1 MYQTDKQLILHA
13 SFQFYQ
19 IIDLYF
25 GQIFAN
31 VVFEMRPKKWT
42 ILITPKT
49 LIPTPQALTP
59 KP

>member
-13 SFQFYQ
+13 SFQFHQ

-31 VVFEMRPKKWT
+31 VVFEMRPKK
-42 ILITPKT
+42 
-49 LIPTPQALTP
+49 
-59 KP
+59 